1 MEGSSWEKREDIG
14 KEVAL
19 AVSQTLLLILEDQED
34 PQF

>member
-1 MEGSSWEKREDIG
+1 MEGSSQEQREDMG

-19 AVSQTLLLILEDQED
+19 DVSQILLLILEDQED